1 MITRFAIIAPHQNYL
16 HGFFGRILSV
26 PLSIFQKT
34 PPIYTRP
41 LWLDT
46 VSVGMCVCVCVLLVH
61 YVRSLLLFTVLWIL
75 CMSVAKINLINV
87 QLNSI
92 SSVYGAQCMI
102 NGVLTFTV
110 LL

>member
-46 VSVGMCVCVCVLLVH
+46 VSVGRCVCAVGTLCAFAFVVYRTVDIVH
-61 YVRSLLLFTVLWIL
+61 ERSKNKF
-75 CMSVAKINLINV
+75 N
-87 QLNSI
+87 
-92 SSVYGAQCMI
+92 
-102 NGVLTFTV
+102 
-110 LL
+110 